1 VRIASAILE
10 AELSPA
16 AILTADGNV
25 QACNA
30 AFRSNVGFE
39 FLSDQF
45 RRSLRIS
52 LGTNGPV
59 PCGVKKH
66 DGVVVRGKLFGLEG
80 YGKDRIFLLRVLL
93 AGTEQKFQ
101 HLTERLNQ
109 RNADL
114 SRKSRDESMFGHILN
129 ATVEGILVADST
141 GRVIESNVALA
152 RMLGPID
159 HLDQVFPQREWQRH
173 FLLQDAKADSKPIPI
188 KFRDPSD
195 EDLFAEI
202 TMGKAKTID
211 ETLFVFVFHDVT
223 DRIKLETATAAAD
236 EADRQMKIAQLR
248 DEAKSRFLSV
258 ISHELRTPLHG
269 IISALDLIEQHGIQ
283 DPDLRDLFQIAAKS
297 SEAALTQVNRIL
309 EITRLEARIGSDLV
323 SDSFNPA
330 NLVRNVIKQQQAFAT
345 KNSNAVSMVFSGL
358 KEIHVTGD
366 AYLFL
371 QIVQNLVSN
380 ALKFTKKGSVD
391 VVLHITAAPHNRCDI
406 DFSVSDSGVGF
417 EVSQTDRLLREF
429 ETGNDR
435 YSRIEDGAGIGLAL
449 VSRAV
454 ARMSGTLLIDSTPG
468 KGSSFRVKLNLER
481 GEGSPQDV
489 VAAVAAS
496 DQSSYKLDVL
506 VADDTEINRDVL
518 QRLLERFGCRT
529 WTAENGQTA
538 LNLLADRV
546 FNIVFMDVSMPEV
559 DGIEATRRF
568 RLTEQHSRTTIIGVT
583 AHSDPETRMLCLEAG
598 MDEVVVKPFR
608 TAALEALLK
617 RSREKDASQTTKPH

>member
-1 VRIASAILE
+1 MRIASAILE
-10 AELSPA
+10 AETTPA

-39 FLSDQF
+39 FLSAQF

-59 PCGVKKH
+59 PCSVRKH
-66 DGVVVRGKLFGLEG
+66 DGVTERGKLFGLEG
-80 YGKDRIFLLRVLL
+80 VGRTRIFLLRVIL
-93 AGTEQKFQ
+93 AGSEQGFHQ
-101 HLTERLNQ
+101 LTERINQ
-109 RNADL
+109 NNARL
-114 SRKSRDESMFGHILN
+114 SQKSRDESMFGHILN

-141 GRVIESNVALA
+141 GRVIESNVAIA
-152 RMLGPID
+152 RMLGPVA
-159 HLDQVFPQREWQRH
+159 HLDQVFPQREWQRYV
-173 FLLQDAKADSKPIPI
+173 LQKNANADGKPIPI
-188 KFRDPSD
+188 KFKKPTN
-195 EDLFAEI
+195 EDMFAEM

-223 DRIKLETATAAAD
+223 DRIKLETASAAAD
-236 EADRQMKIAQLR
+236 EADRRMKVAQLR

-269 IISALDLIEQHGIQ
+269 IISALDLIEQHGIE
-283 DPDLRDLFQIAAKS
+283 DPDLKDLFQIAVKS

-323 SDSFNPA
+323 SDAFDPA
-330 NLVRNVIKQQQAFAT
+330 ILVRNVIQQQQAFAA
-345 KNSNAVSMVFSGL
+345 KSGNAVRLVFSGL
-358 KEIHVTGD
+358 KDTQITGD

-371 QIVQNLVSN
+371 QVVQNLVSN
-380 ALKFTKKGSVD
+380 ALKFTKKGCVD
-391 VVLHITAAPHNRCDI
+391 VALHIAAAPNNSYDVE
-406 DFSVSDSGVGF
+406 FSVTDTGIGF
-417 EVSQTDRLLREF
+417 DVSQTDRLLREF

-454 ARMSGTLLIDSTPG
+454 ARMSGTLLIDSFPG
-468 KGSSFRVKLNLER
+468 KGSSFRVKLTLER
-481 GEGSPQDV
+481 ANGP
-489 VAAVAAS
+489 APALMAS
-496 DQSSYKLDVL
+496 VPTRDASSYGLDVL
-506 VADDTEINRDVL
+506 VADDTEINREVL

-529 WTAENGQTA
+529 WAAADGQAA
-538 LNLLADRV
+538 LDLLAERG
-546 FNIVFMDVSMPEV
+546 FHIVFMDVSMPDV

-568 RLTEQHSRTTIIGVT
+568 RLLERSGRTTIIGVT
-583 AHSDPETRMLCLEAG
+583 AHSDPETRMICLEAG

-608 TAALEALLK
+608 TAALEAILK
-617 RSREKDASQTTKPH
+617 RTPATQTVQTTDQP